1 MMSLPKGVFRGW
13 LVVSL
18 LWVCGAVLFYYNP
31 VREEFARASIAR
43 DESGTVLLPAHCSET
58 ERGLS
63 RELSARDKA
72 AKQGFAD
79 TCWFDVDSY
88 RSANPELRE
97 LNDEQLTQRTYEE
110 ALETNNVDPWSV
122 AGIATAVAAIPP
134 LALLFLGLIVYWAV
148 AGVSPRTRG

>member
-1 MMSLPKGVFRGW
+1 MTFPRSLFRGW
-13 LVVSL
+13 LVISL
-18 LWVCGAVLFYYNP
+18 LWVCGAIIVYYNP

-43 DESGTVLLPAHCSET
+43 DEAGNVLLPARCSET

-88 RSANPELRE
+88 RSANPELRGMS
-97 LNDEQLTQRTYEE
+97 DEELTQRTYDE

-122 AGIATAVAAIPP
+122 AGVATAVAAVPP
-134 LALLFLGLIVYWAV
+134 LALLFLGIGIYWAV
-148 AGVSPRTRG
+148 GSMSPRTRG